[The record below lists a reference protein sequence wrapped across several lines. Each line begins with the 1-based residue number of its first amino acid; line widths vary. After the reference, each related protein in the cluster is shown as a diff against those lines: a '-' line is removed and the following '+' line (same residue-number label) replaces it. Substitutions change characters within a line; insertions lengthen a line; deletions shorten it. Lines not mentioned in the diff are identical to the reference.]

1 MSIATDVRTYADTAL
16 AQGKTVLTQATTV
29 VASAN
34 KRLITDAP
42 KPAYAALGAADLVA
56 STVTKRVE
64 ALPAEAVQSV
74 GKAQQTSRTLLTR
87 SQDDAI
93 TRLTELRARLDAGLG
108 TVTALPIVA
117 KNTTEAY
124 LSTAKDLYGKLTARG
139 EAKAGEL
146 LKDPR
151 VSKLL
156 GQVSEAADTVQGT
169 VTPVVKSAFDAVQS
183 VSPIEVKP
191 ARQAPAA
198 RKPAAPVKRSGA
210 KATPAKRAAAKT
222 TATARENAATTGT
235 ARKSTAT
242 TKPATRSTARK
253 STAAKSTATKP
264 A

>member
-16 AQGKTVLTQATTV
+16 AQGKTYADTALAQGKTALTQASTV

-56 STVTKRVE
+56 STVSKRVE
-64 ALPAEAVQSV
+64 ALPTEAVQSV
-74 GKAQQTSRTLLTR
+74 GKAQQTSRTLLAR

-93 TRLTELRARLDAGLG
+93 ARLTELRTQLNAGLG
-108 TVTALPIVA
+108 TVSTLPAVA

-156 GQVSEAADTVQGT
+156 GQVNEAADAVQGT
-169 VTPVVKSAFDAVQS
+169 VAPVVKSAFDTVQS
-183 VSPIEVKP
+183 VNPIDTKP
-191 ARQAPAA
+191 ARKAPAV
-198 RKPAAPVKRSGA
+198 RKPAAKKAAPAKPTATKASPAKASPAKASPA
-210 KATPAKRAAAKT
+210 KAT
-222 TATARENAATTGT
+222 T
-235 ARKSTAT
+235 ARKSTT
-242 TKPATRSTARK
+242 
-253 STAAKSTATKP
+253 AKSTATKS